1 MTNFH
6 ELYERYSADVY
17 RYAYWL
23 SGHAME
29 ADDLTSETFVRAWT
43 SRSTIRTETVK
54 AYLFTIT
61 RNLYLEGHRKAKRQ
75 EDLDPALH
83 DPRPGPNERIESRLE
98 FVEAQRLIRAL
109 PEADRTAFLLR
120 IQHELPYE
128 EISRIMNLSLSAVKV
143 KVHRV
148 RLKMAEARLQEET

>member
-1 MTNFH
+1 MTTFH

-17 RYAYWL
+17 KYAFWL

-43 SRSTIRTETVK
+43 SQSKIRTETVK

-75 EDLDPALH
+75 EDLDPTLH
-83 DPRPGPNERIESRLE
+83 DPGPGPDAQTESRLE
-98 FVEAQRLIRAL
+98 FSEAQRLIRGL
-109 PEADRTAFLLR
+109 PETDRTAFLLR
-120 IQHELPYE
+120 VQHELSYE
-128 EISRIMNLSLSAVKV
+128 EIARIMNLSLSAVKV
-143 KVHRV
+143 KVHRA
-148 RLKMAEARLQEET
+148 RLKMADARIQIQ